1 MKRILLASL
10 IAVIVLAPAAAKS
23 PKAAKAPKAAES
35 PAAAKAPAAEPG
47 PFSIDFTTGA
57 YFDARDLTGGILD
70 ILVAI
75 YDLRAGFTVDFE
87 YAFSKAFN
95 AGGEV
100 GVMYFPGDD
109 TMTIQIFDIP
119 IRAKMSLRGGA
130 FTADFFG
137 GVFYYCLA
145 TTTFDVSAYLDAGLR
160 LTLWRVFLE
169 GSYELPFDFDFDD
182 GFFRFGL
189 GMSLPLRK

>member
-10 IAVIVLAPAAAKS
+10 IAVIALAPAAAKGE
-23 PKAAKAPKAAES
+23 KAVKAPQS
-35 PAAAKAPAAEPG
+35 AKSSAKPPAAEPG
-47 PFSIDFTTGA
+47 PFSIDFNTGA
-57 YFDARDLTGGILD
+57 YFDAMHLTGGPLD
-70 ILVAI
+70 ILAAI

-87 YAFSKAFN
+87 YAFSRAFS

-119 IRAKMSLRGGA
+119 VRAKMSLGGGS
-130 FTADFFG
+130 FKADFFG
-137 GVFYYCLA
+137 GVFFACQL
-145 TTTFDVSAYLDAGLR
+145 TTALDMGAYLDAGLR
-160 LTLWRVFLE
+160 LTLWRIFLE
-169 GSYELPFDFDFDD
+169 GSYEMPYDFDLNY
-182 GFFRFGL
+182 GFFRVGL

>member
-10 IAVIVLAPAAAKS
+10 IAIIVLAPAAAKS

-35 PAAAKAPAAEPG
+35 SVTAKAPAAEPG
-47 PFSIDFTTGA
+47 PFSIDFNTGA
-57 YFDARDLTGGILD
+57 YFDAIGLTGTALD
-70 ILVAI
+70 LLIAI

-87 YAFSKAFN
+87 YAFSRAFS

-100 GVMYFPGDD
+100 GVMYFPGDES
-109 TMTIQIFDIP
+109 MTVQIFDVP

-137 GVFYYCLA
+137 GVFYTGILTSALYIG
-145 TTTFDVSAYLDAGLR
+145 AYLDAGLR

-169 GSYELPFDFDFDD
+169 GSYEVPFDFNFDN
-182 GFFRFGL
+182 GFFRVGL